1 MNDEIVED
9 VFSSTD
15 QEAENDKTKSV
26 LVKYLGIDADE
37 WPVCKQCGEKLVVFN
52 IMNPQYFEL
61 DKTRL
66 PKDRKSKVYIR
77 CTKCRRRT
85 KEFHDIRQAIWI
97 WNKEFNYI

>member
-15 QEAENDKTKSV
+15 REAENDKTKSV
-26 LVKYLGIDADE
+26 LIKYLGITADE
-37 WPVCKQCGEKLVVFN
+37 WPVCNQCGGRMVVFN
-52 IMNPQYFEL
+52 VVNHQYFEL
-61 DKTRL
+61 DKTKL

-77 CTKCRRRT
+77 CTRCRRKT

-97 WNKEFNYI
+97 WNKEYNYL